1 MRSIKYVLILFF
13 LVGFLRAQTRPTL
26 ETYTNQKHGF
36 KIQYLSIWKV
46 KENPKSWIVVS
57 FAPPEGS
64 DSQTRAAV
72 AMPQPKDR
80 APGEPIKLDD
90 IARDLINEMKTDM
103 PDAQIAIATDT
114 RLGGE
119 RARRT
124 VLTGHLASGAEMK
137 LMVVA
142 TVHDGNPYVVGV
154 MGTREEW
161 DRIRDGFDHLIDTF
175 AFIEKK

>member
-1 MRSIKYVLILFF
+1 MRPIKYPRTLFF
-13 LVGFLRAQTRPTL
+13 VVGFARAQTRPTL
-26 ETYTNQKHGF
+26 ETYINQKLGF

-46 KENPKSWIVVS
+46 KENPKSWIVVR

-80 APGEPIKLDD
+80 PGEPVRLDD

-103 PDAQIAIATDT
+103 PDAQIVIATDT

-142 TVHDGNPYVVGV
+142 TVHDGLPYVVGV

-175 AFIEKK
+175 AFIEKKQ